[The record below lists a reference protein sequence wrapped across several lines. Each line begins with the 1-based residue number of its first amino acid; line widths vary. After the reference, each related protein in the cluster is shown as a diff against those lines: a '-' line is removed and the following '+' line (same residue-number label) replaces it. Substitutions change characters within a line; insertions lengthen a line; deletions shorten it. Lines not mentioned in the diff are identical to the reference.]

1 MSNQS
6 NNSIQNISQTNLS
19 KNENTQQLSENSVEP
34 TIKELFGTDSSS
46 NNGEPTMKE
55 LFETESSSDNIEK
68 QSQQSNNSVEK
79 TMNEIFGSENNSENY
94 NFENNDDDNDPFEEE
109 IEIIPKQKKSKIS
122 TNKQTK
128 NKKKDTIETKNY
140 TPLEAI
146 NEYYALKNK
155 YQTLNYEKYIKPII
169 KANLSK
175 REKKREFAK
184 LPKYPCINCKRNVG
198 TIFTI
203 ENNSEETLHTYVAK
217 CGDITNPCPLD
228 IKIQYS
234 NYFNLKEIINNEMNK
249 INEIKLNIIKEKNN
263 AMFFKN
269 SEEVLDKFEE
279 LTNKLTDTTK
289 YAGMVIEE
297 NILKNDNPQRK
308 ELLAKSLIEFGQGFL
323 LPFKQM
329 IKEYSDTNNEII
341 LNNALNFYKNEMLIK
356 IEEIQKLKYD
366 INYIDY
372 DDNDKT
378 YHLIQNPNS
387 LEKQET
393 GFIQD
398 NKVISFIKGLKTTTN
413 AGPKTLKLKTTIDLS
428 SSSSSK
434 TRKNISLNEAQEQ
447 KQQEDVSTYNIN
459 EDGSIIWDGP
469 KYQQLWDKLPN
480 KLKEEFIKDNS
491 WMEDFM
497 TKCITAKNK
506 PGYNGCK
513 LSTPPNIILP
523 PEETDGK
530 YDFGIPIYNVAFSK
544 LDPSTQKTYLSLYS
558 IDPVTKQKK
567 YTMLEDSIGKLVE
580 KELNYGNGFF

>member
-1 MSNQS
+1 MSSQS
-6 NNSIQNISQTNLS
+6 NNIQ
-19 KNENTQQLSENSVEP
+19 ELSENNSVEP
-34 TIKELFGTDSSS
+34 TMKELFGTDSSS
-46 NNGEPTMKE
+46 NNMIQNKEPTMKE
-55 LFETESSSDNIEK
+55 LFGTDSSSNNID
-68 QSQQSNNSVEK
+68 QNQK
-79 TMNEIFGSENNSENY
+79 TINEIFGSENNSENY
-94 NFENNDDDNDPFEEE
+94 NFEDKNDDDNDPFEEE
-109 IEIIPKQKKSKIS
+109 IEIIPKQKQIRKKIS
-122 TNKQTK
+122 TNKQ
-128 NKKKDTIETKNY
+128 NIKKDNIEIKNY

-146 NEYYALKNK
+146 NEYFALKNK
-155 YQTLNYEKYIKPII
+155 YETLNHEKYIKPIL

-203 ENNSEETLHTYVAK
+203 ENNSKETLHTYIAK
-217 CGDITNPCPLD
+217 CGDTSNPCPLD

-234 NYFNLKEIINNEMNK
+234 DYFNLKEIINNEMNK

-279 LTNKLTDTTK
+279 LTEKLTDTTK

-308 ELLAKSLIEFGQGFL
+308 EILAKSLIEFGQGFL

-329 IKEYSDTNNEII
+329 IKEYLDTNNEII

-366 INYIDY
+366 INYVDY
-372 DDNDKT
+372 DDIDKT
-378 YHLIQNPNS
+378 YNLIQFPNS

-398 NKVISFIKGLKTTTN
+398 NKVISFIKGLKATTN
-413 AGPKTLKLKTTIDLS
+413 SGTKTLKLKTTIDLS
-428 SSSSSK
+428 SSSSASK
-434 TRKNISLNEAQEQ
+434 TRKNVSLNKE
-447 KQQEDVSTYNIN
+447 QQEDVSTYNIN
-459 EDGSIIWDGP
+459 EDGTIIWDGP
-469 KYQQLWDKLPN
+469 KYQQLWDNLPN

-506 PGYNGCK
+506 PGYKGCN
-513 LSTPPNIILP
+513 LTTPPNIILP

-530 YDFGIPIYNVAFSK
+530 YDFGIPIYNIVFSK
-544 LDPSTQKTYLSLYS
+544 LDPSTQKTYLSLYT

-567 YTMLEDSIGKLVE
+567 YNMLEDSIGKLVE